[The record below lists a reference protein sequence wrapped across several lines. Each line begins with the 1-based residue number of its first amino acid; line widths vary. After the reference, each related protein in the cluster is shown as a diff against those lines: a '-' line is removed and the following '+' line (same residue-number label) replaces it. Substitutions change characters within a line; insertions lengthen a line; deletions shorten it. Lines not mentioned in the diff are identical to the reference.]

1 MLGLKWGDMDLEN
14 GTLMVRR
21 AVEQTR
27 KYGLRLKVPKKHSR
41 RQIAL
46 PKTVVGEIRR
56 HRREQLELRM
66 KLGMGKGDF
75 VFSTWDGQLR
85 SPGGFTGEFRRAAT
99 AAGLPRATFHM
110 LRHTHA
116 SQLLS
121 AGEPVTS
128 VSRRLGHKNPA
139 ITLQVYS
146 HVLEGMDDAAAVKT
160 DQIMNAILYG

>member
-1 MLGLKWGDMDLEN
+1 MDLEN
-14 GTLMVRR
+14 RTLTVRR

-75 VFSTWDGQLR
+75 VFST
-85 SPGGFTGEFRRAAT
+85 
-99 AAGLPRATFHM
+99 
-110 LRHTHA
+110 
-116 SQLLS
+116 
-121 AGEPVTS
+121 
-128 VSRRLGHKNPA
+128 
-139 ITLQVYS
+139 
-146 HVLEGMDDAAAVKT
+146 
-160 DQIMNAILYG
+160 